1 MTMDQNA
8 NQSKASIAANASY
21 FLKNIEEYD
30 KHVRTID
37 TYRRI
42 HHFLTQAVAGADTL
56 LDIGN
61 GGVFPYDAS
70 GVGRITALDLFLG
83 SLPPELLRSHFPPN
97 AQAKEGSALSIPEPD
112 RSFDMVLM
120 VMLLHHLAGGDW
132 RESWRNAQRAI
143 GEAWRVLRPGGRLLI
158 VESCV
163 PYWFFVLERPA
174 FSILTRTFKSILSH
188 PITIQYPV
196 AMVEGELRQKSP
208 LVKVEEIPKGA
219 AVLQFGFK
227 VPSFITPVHVF
238 ALEAKKP
245 A

>member
-1 MTMDQNA
+1 MTMDTNS
-8 NQSKASIAANASY
+8 NQSSASIAANASY

-30 KHVRTID
+30 RHIQTID

-42 HHFLTQAVAGADTL
+42 HDFLTQAVDGTETL

-61 GGVFPYDAS
+61 GGVFPYETS

-83 SLPPELLRSHFPPN
+83 GLPPELLRSHFPPN
-97 AQAKEGSALSIPEPD
+97 AEAKEGSALSIPEAD
-112 RSFDMVLM
+112 GSFDMVLM
-120 VMLLHHLAGGDW
+120 VMLIHHLAGSDW

-163 PYWFFVLERPA
+163 PNWFFQLERPA
-174 FSILTRTFKSILSH
+174 FSILTRTFRSVLSH

-196 AMVEGELRQKSP
+196 AMIERELRERSA
-208 LVKVEEIPKGA
+208 LVKVEKIPKGT

-227 VPSFITPVHVF
+227 VPSLLTPVQVF